1 MENPESV
8 DVQISI
14 KPGKAKKTVE
24 LECSKCGK
32 IIKSQK
38 TYDNHVKM
46 QVCYKPDEITYCKVC
61 DITTENHKEYNRHII
76 SQEHLNAI
84 GCDKLELLNKN
95 EPAKILVADPYLTE
109 HEARN
114 IGTTN
119 LGNHYTLRFSN
130 NQTQTINLV
139 HNKSGN
145 PDSNPDSNP
154 GSNPGSNPVIHNR
167 VSNQV
172 RKLTPISSQL
182 VSDSNTHVS
191 TSGNEYHIKMVKYI
205 DSHAKTIDEKR
216 ITLMKILNSNVAM
229 ENFKGFQTFLKA
241 TIQDP
246 MLISGY
252 INTINEFINVLIKER
267 ANGNKEYKGK
277 DISKFVLYLSS

>member
-8 DVQISI
+8 EVQISI
-14 KPGKAKKTVE
+14 KPGKTKKTVE
-24 LECSKCGK
+24 LECPKCKK

-61 DITTENHKEYNRHII
+61 DLVAANHSEYNRHII

-84 GCDKLELLNKN
+84 GCDKLELLHKN
-95 EPAKILVADPYLTE
+95 EPSKILVADPYLTD

-119 LGNHYTLRFSN
+119 LGNHYTLRFAD
-130 NQTQTINLV
+130 NQTQTITLLHNTKAKPDGNSSAIPAV
-139 HNKSGN
+139 HNTPTK
-145 PDSNPDSNP
+145 
-154 GSNPGSNPVIHNR
+154 
-167 VSNQV
+167 
-172 RKLTPISSQL
+172 KLTPISGQI
-182 VSDSNTHVS
+182 SNV
-191 TSGNEYHIKMVKYI
+191 GNGIETVNGTGSVQSNDYHIKMVKYI

-216 ITLMKILNSNVAM
+216 VALIKILNSNVAV
-229 ENFKGFQTFLKA
+229 ENFKGFQTFLKT

-246 MLISGY
+246 SLIMGY

-267 ANGNKEYKGK
+267 TNGHKEYKGK